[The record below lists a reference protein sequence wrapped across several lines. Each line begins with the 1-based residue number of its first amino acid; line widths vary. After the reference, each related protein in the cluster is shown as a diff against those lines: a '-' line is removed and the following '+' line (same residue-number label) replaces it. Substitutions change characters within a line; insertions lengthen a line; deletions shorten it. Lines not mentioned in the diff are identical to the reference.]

1 MALAQMYKELKLA
14 MCRTDAVKLE
24 SILGV
29 NEMTKEFA
37 LDLIKLLSAM
47 ESWSFS
53 TKESL
58 PDFLLEN
65 LNDAVAKLSEEVL
78 K

>member
-1 MALAQMYKELKLA
+1 M
-14 MCRTDAVKLE
+14 
-24 SILGV
+24 
-29 NEMTKEFA
+29 NKEFA

-47 ESWSFS
+47 ESWTFS

>member
-1 MALAQMYKELKLA
+1 
-14 MCRTDAVKLE
+14 
-24 SILGV
+24 
-29 NEMTKEFA
+29 MTKEFA

-53 TKESL
+53 L
-58 PDFLLEN
+58 NNRVPDFLLEN
-65 LNDAVAKLSEEVL
+65 LNNAVDKLSIEVL